1 MRAKIRASMI
11 VLLVMTAGSAGAQ
24 FQYTPPGGPPDRP
37 ENRKEALDRKVAQ
50 ARYHLGPVRIEPWA
64 AVKDVA
70 YVRTLFNS
78 DTTSRPSD
86 LTATAGAGFTAYLRD
101 SSKATWSLDVLP
113 EYVWWRRESE
123 RRRLNGRYQL
133 GFHGFFNRLTLEA
146 TAGRE
151 QQLKVIT
158 PEVPVLATGRA
169 DGGEVLAEVELSSAV
184 FAFTSVALSKQTHLV
199 DTEPDP
205 LTRSLALLDR
215 KERLLRGG
223 LRWVPRRQWSVA
235 LGVEDSREDFERTA
249 LPRSNRG
256 TSPLLQIHY
265 QGYNTAFQ
273 AEAEDRSLNAQRGS
287 DFVPFHQVTGRSSFV
302 VGAHSLVRG
311 SFYGSRDLLYAL
323 AAGYAYLQDDR
334 VGTALLIDLGFHTS
348 GRLFAETGHNT
359 YTGFTAAIPH
369 RVDDVSSIGGGI
381 DIDLGGQVILGIQAL
396 RSRFSSNLPGADR
409 TFSSAGF
416 TVNVFGGR

>member
-24 FQYTPPGGPPDRP
+24 FQYTPPGGPPQRP
-37 ENRKEALDRKVAQ
+37 ENRKEELDRKAAQ
-50 ARYHLGPVRIEPWA
+50 ARYHLGPVRLEPWA

-70 YVRTLFNS
+70 YVRSLFNS
-78 DTTSRPSD
+78 DGAAQPGD

-101 SSKATWSLDVLP
+101 SSKATWTLDVLP

-133 GFHGFFNRLTLEA
+133 GFHGFFNRLTLEG

-151 QQLKVIT
+151 QQLKIIT

-169 DGGEVLAEVELSSAV
+169 DGGEVLAEVEISSAV
-184 FAFTSVALSKQTHLV
+184 FAFSSVALSKQTHLV

-215 KERLLRGG
+215 KERLIRGG
-223 LRWVPRRQWSVA
+223 LRWVPRRRWSVA
-235 LGVEDSREDFERTA
+235 LGVEDTREDFERTA

-256 TSPLLQIHY
+256 TSPLLQINY
-265 QGYNTAFQ
+265 QGYNTGFQ
-273 AEAEDRSLNAQRGS
+273 AELEDRSLKAQRGS

-311 SFYGSRDLLYAL
+311 SFYANRDLLYAL

-334 VGTALLIDLGFHTS
+334 VGAALLINFGFHTS
-348 GRLFAETGHNT
+348 GRLFGETGRNT

-381 DIDLGGQVILGIQAL
+381 DIDLGGRAILGIQAL
-396 RSRFSSNLPGADR
+396 RSHFNSNLPGGDR
-409 TFSSAGF
+409 TFSSAGL